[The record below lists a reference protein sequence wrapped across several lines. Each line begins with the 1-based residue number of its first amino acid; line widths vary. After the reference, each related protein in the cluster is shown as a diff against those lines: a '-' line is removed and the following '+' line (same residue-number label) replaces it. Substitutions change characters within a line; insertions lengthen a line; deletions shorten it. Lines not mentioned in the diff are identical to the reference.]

1 MASKTTTKKDAPKG
15 RQPKRAKTILEENPR
30 KTFSKEMY
38 GAVRGKLRAT
48 RGSASDHR
56 CSAKGCR
63 AQAKYWIVGPD
74 AVGPFYRDPFDLRFS
89 GNLDDYVARCGAHR
103 KEPR

>member
-1 MASKTTTKKDAPKG
+1 MSTKAASTKAQQ
-15 RQPKRAKTILEENPR
+15 RRTPKRAKTILEGNPR
-30 KTFSKEMY
+30 KTFSKELY
-38 GAVRGKLRAT
+38 GYTRGKLRAT

-56 CSAKGCR
+56 CSAKGCG

-89 GNLDDYVARCGAHR
+89 GNLEDYTPRCRAHR
-103 KEPR
+103 KA